1 VLVGTVSGGG
11 RMALLGIA
19 IGLALGL
26 LLARVVENLLFGV
39 VAMEP
44 WLMAAI
50 AGLLGAVAL
59 LASLVPAR
67 QAARVD
73 PVIALRAD

>member
-1 VLVGTVSGGG
+1 
-11 RMALLGIA
+11 M
-19 IGLALGL
+19 GL

>member
-1 VLVGTVSGGG
+1 VLVGTLSGGG

-26 LLARVVENLLFGV
+26 LLARLIESLLFGV
-39 VAMEP
+39 VTLEP
-44 WLMAAI
+44 WLIATI